1 VEVTGQE
8 ARFRAMFAEEAEGRL
23 ATLSELLLELER
35 NGEDQELLSSVFR
48 EAHTLK
54 GAAAVVG
61 LADVLR
67 VAHAMEEVLEGLR
80 RGDPATPAAVDALLG
95 AVDGMR
101 EMVPAV
107 LAGEDRTGHADRLVA
122 ALHDPTPAL
131 EPPPDPEP
139 APGPPPGP
147 ASAPAPGPAQPAPR
161 RERRETVR
169 LRVERLDELVRLVGE
184 ASAAALRVGR
194 VVTDQLGVEPAGV
207 PELHDLSRILE
218 SLQERTLQARMVPFG
233 TIAEPLRRTARDLA
247 RSLGKAVE
255 LELRGQETE
264 LDRGVLEQV
273 ADPMLHLVRNAIDHG
288 IELPEARLAAGK
300 PRYGTVRVHAAQLG
314 SEVVVTVADDGQ
326 GIDLARVRQQAGEA
340 GDALDGVGDDEA
352 IYAIF
357 RSGLSTAATVSEVSG
372 RGVGLDVV
380 RASLASVRG
389 RVEVHSEPG
398 TGSEFRLSVPI
409 TLAVLPCLLVEA
421 AGRRFGVPMH
431 SVVSAE
437 AAGWSEDH
445 VEGQVVIRVRDTILP
460 VSDLAATLG
469 VTAGQGGAPASDS
482 PAVVVASMTR
492 RHAFRVDALLGQ
504 RNVVVKDLGRL
515 LPRLA
520 LLAGASLEP
529 DGSILLVL
537 DVSGLVDRA
546 RWARSGGAG
555 RPAPS
560 PTPAVPA
567 PAGPASVLVVDD
579 TAVVRELERSILEEA
594 GYRVRTAAAGR
605 RPPTRTAPRRWPSP
619 PRPAGRRPLPR
630 SCPALAGWPC
640 PSWSSSTSTRS
651 WSTGSWAG
659 CSGCRPCR
667 WWWPPTATGPSLGS
681 STSHRPAPTSSSL
694 PPPACPGCRWGRPG
708 PSRPAAAAWS
718 STPTRRTCTGR
729 RPTSCSAR
737 SPPPLAGR
745 RSACCSPAWA
755 RTARPGCWRCAAR
768 GP

>member
-107 LAGEDRTGHADRLVA
+107 LAGEERTGHADRLVA

-529 DGSILLVL
+529 DGSILLSL
-537 DVSGLVDRA
+537 TSPAWSTGPGGPARA
-546 RWARSGGAG
+546 
-555 RPAPS
+555 
-560 PTPAVPA
+560 A
-567 PAGPASVLVVDD
+567 PAGP
-579 TAVVRELERSILEEA
+579 
-594 GYRVRTAAAGR
+594 
-605 RPPTRTAPRRWPSP
+605 P
-619 PRPAGRRPLPR
+619 PRPRRPSRHRPGR
-630 SCPALAGWPC
+630 PA
-640 PSWSSSTSTRS
+640 SWSSTTPPWSASWSGRS
-651 WSTGSWAG
+651 WRRPATGSG
-659 CSGCRPCR
+659 P
-667 WWWPPTATGPSLGS
+667 PPTAAWPWPRSPTPRPTWS
-681 STSHRPAPTSSSL
+681 SPTSR
-694 PPPACPGCRWGRPG
+694 CPT
-708 PSRPAAAAWS
+708 ATAWS
-718 STPTRRTCTGR
+718 
-729 RPTSCSAR
+729 
-737 SPPPLAGR
+737 
-745 RSACCSPAWA
+745 
-755 RTARPGCWRCAAR
+755 
-768 GP
+768 

>member
-1 VEVTGQE
+1 MEVTGQE

-107 LAGEDRTGHADRLVA
+107 LAGEERTGHADRLVA

>member
-35 NGEDQELLSSVFR
+35 NRDDQELLSSVFR

-80 RGDPATPAAVDALLG
+80 RGDRSATPAMVDALLG

-107 LAGEDRTGHADRLVA
+107 LTGEDRAAQAGHLVA
-122 ALHDPTPAL
+122 ALHDPPPG
-131 EPPPDPEP
+131 EPPPDPD
-139 APGPPPGP
+139 PP
-147 ASAPAPGPAQPAPR
+147 PAQPPAR
-161 RERRETVR
+161 RGRRETIR
-169 LRVERLDELVRLVGE
+169 LRVERLDDLVRLAGE

-194 VVTDQLGVEPAGV
+194 LVTDQLGVEPAGI
-207 PELHDLSRILE
+207 PELHELSRILE
-218 SLQERTLQARMVPFG
+218 GLQERTLQARMVPFG
-233 TIAEPLRRTARDLA
+233 TIAEPLRRAARDLA

-264 LDRGVLEQV
+264 LDRGVLEQI
-273 ADPMLHLVRNAIDHG
+273 ADPLLHLVRNAIDHG
-288 IELPEARLAAGK
+288 IEPPEARLAAGK
-300 PRYGTVRVHAAQLG
+300 PRYGTVRVHATQLG

-326 GIDLARVRQQAGEA
+326 GIDLARVRQRAGET

-357 RSGLSTAATVSEVSG
+357 RSGLSTAPAVSEVSG

-398 TGSEFRLSVPI
+398 SGSEFRLSVPI

-421 AGRRFGVPMH
+421 AGRRFGIPMH

-469 VTAGQGGAPASDS
+469 VTAGQGDAPASDS

-492 RHAFRVDALLGQ
+492 RHALPVDALLGQ
-504 RNVVVKDLGRL
+504 RNLVVKDLGRL

-546 RWARSGGAG
+546 RWARSAAGPG
-555 RPAPS
+555 RPGGGPGASGGGSGRAAAGASSPS
-560 PTPAVPA
+560 PALPS

-579 TAVVRELERSILEEA
+579 TAVVRELERSILEGA
-594 GYRVRTAAAGR
+594 GYRVRTAADGRLALAALADNPADLVVTDVEMPNCDGLELTRAIRAEPGLAGLPVVVVTSRSSEADRRLAMEAGADAYLRKGDLDQRTLLEVVGRLLGLAVHPAAGMAGR
-605 RPPTRTAPRRWPSP
+605 
-619 PRPAGRRPLPR
+619 
-630 SCPALAGWPC
+630 
-640 PSWSSSTSTRS
+640 
-651 WSTGSWAG
+651 
-659 CSGCRPCR
+659 
-667 WWWPPTATGPSLGS
+667 
-681 STSHRPAPTSSSL
+681 
-694 PPPACPGCRWGRPG
+694 
-708 PSRPAAAAWS
+708 
-718 STPTRRTCTGR
+718 
-729 RPTSCSAR
+729 
-737 SPPPLAGR
+737 
-745 RSACCSPAWA
+745 
-755 RTARPGCWRCAAR
+755 
-768 GP
+768 

>member
-1 VEVTGQE
+1 MEVTGQE

-35 NGEDQELLSSVFR
+35 NGEDQDLLSSVFR

-80 RGDPATPAAVDALLG
+80 RGGRAATPTTVDALLG

-107 LAGEDRTGHADRLVA
+107 LAGADRGDHADRLVA
-122 ALHDPTPAL
+122 SLHDPAPAVAPPL
-131 EPPPDPEP
+131 DPSPDPDPPPVLS
-139 APGPPPGP
+139 PPPTQ
-147 ASAPAPGPAQPAPR
+147 PGPAPR
-161 RERRETVR
+161 RVRRETIR

-194 VVTDQLGVEPAGV
+194 VVTEQLGVEPAGV
-207 PELHDLSRILE
+207 PELHDLSRVLE
-218 SLQERTLQARMVPFG
+218 SLQERTLQTRMVPFG
-233 TIAEPLRRTARDLA
+233 TIAEPLRRAARDLA

-288 IELPEARLAAGK
+288 VELPEARLAAGK
-300 PRYGTVRVHAAQLG
+300 PRYGTVRVHATQLG
-314 SEVVVTVADDGQ
+314 SEVVITVADDGQ
-326 GIDLARVRQQAGEA
+326 GIDLARVRQRAGEA
-340 GDALDGVGDDEA
+340 GDAMEGVGDDEA

-357 RSGLSTAATVSEVSG
+357 RSGLSTAARVSEVSG

-398 TGSEFRLSVPI
+398 AGSEFRLSVPI

-421 AGRRFGVPMH
+421 AGRRFAVPMH

-469 VTAGQGGAPASDS
+469 ITTGERGVAASES

-515 LPRLA
+515 LPRLS

-546 RWARSGGAG
+546 RWARSAGGAG
-555 RPAPS
+555 RAAPS
-560 PTPAVPA
+560 PA
-567 PAGPASVLVVDD
+567 PAMAGRASVLVVDD

-594 GYRVRTAAAGR
+594 GYRVRTAADGRLALAALADTPADLVLTDVEMPNCDGLELTRAIRAEPGLTGLPVVVVTSRSSDADRRLAMEAGADAYLVKGELDR
-605 RPPTRTAPRRWPSP
+605 RALLEVVGRLLGLAV
-619 PRPAGRRPLPR
+619 RPAER
-630 SCPALAGWPC
+630 
-640 PSWSSSTSTRS
+640 
-651 WSTGSWAG
+651 
-659 CSGCRPCR
+659 
-667 WWWPPTATGPSLGS
+667 
-681 STSHRPAPTSSSL
+681 
-694 PPPACPGCRWGRPG
+694 
-708 PSRPAAAAWS
+708 
-718 STPTRRTCTGR
+718 
-729 RPTSCSAR
+729 
-737 SPPPLAGR
+737 
-745 RSACCSPAWA
+745 
-755 RTARPGCWRCAAR
+755 AAR
-768 GP
+768 

>member
-1 VEVTGQE
+1 MEVTGQE

-67 VAHAMEEVLEGLR
+67 VAHAMEEALEGLR
-80 RGDPATPAAVDALLG
+80 RGGPATPAAVDALLG

-107 LAGEDRTGHADRLVA
+107 LAGEDRAGHADRLVA
-122 ALHDPTPAL
+122 ALHDPPPAL
-131 EPPPDPEP
+131 EPPPDPGL
-139 APGPPPGP
+139 AAGPPPSP
-147 ASAPAPGPAQPAPR
+147 KPVPAPAPAQPTPG

-326 GIDLARVRQQAGEA
+326 GIDLARVRQQAGKA

-357 RSGLSTAATVSEVSG
+357 RSGLSTAATVSAVSG

-398 TGSEFRLSVPI
+398 AGSEFRLNVPI

-445 VEGQVVIRVRDTILP
+445 VEGQIVIRVRDTILP

-469 VTAGQGGAPASDS
+469 VTAGQSEAPASDS
-482 PAVVVASMTR
+482 PAVVLASMTR

-555 RPAPS
+555 RATPS
-560 PTPAVPA
+560 PSPAVPA

-579 TAVVRELERSILEEA
+579 TTVVRELERSILEES
-594 GYRVRTAAAGR
+594 GYRVRTAADGRLALAALADTPADLVVTDVEMPNCDGLELTRAIRAQPALTGLPVVVVTSRSSDADRRLAMDAGADAYLVKGDLDRRTLLEVVGRLLGRTVQPARGAGR
-605 RPPTRTAPRRWPSP
+605 
-619 PRPAGRRPLPR
+619 
-630 SCPALAGWPC
+630 
-640 PSWSSSTSTRS
+640 
-651 WSTGSWAG
+651 
-659 CSGCRPCR
+659 
-667 WWWPPTATGPSLGS
+667 
-681 STSHRPAPTSSSL
+681 
-694 PPPACPGCRWGRPG
+694 
-708 PSRPAAAAWS
+708 
-718 STPTRRTCTGR
+718 
-729 RPTSCSAR
+729 
-737 SPPPLAGR
+737 
-745 RSACCSPAWA
+745 
-755 RTARPGCWRCAAR
+755 
-768 GP
+768 